1 VEQSRTHQEAREAAR
16 RSTPTRPPPAG
27 DLGWGRRR
35 RPVSG
40 LIARTRF
47 WAFCWG
53 SGGVWNHSLSVTV
66 LLELEGGGAPAAG
79 CWRLSCRGLAVVVV
93 SWDKVRRRRRDTK
106 STETGQGGAAH
117 GQRETLAFSSFPV
130 SRGKNAKQKKIKSL
144 KHDIKRISF
153 LPYHKST

>member
-1 VEQSRTHQEAREAAR
+1 MTKGKGTGVDYSSPRPKLLTCIAGAARRTTQCDSKRKSGGKDRGGAEPYSPRGEAREAAR

-66 LLELEGGGAPAAG
+66 LLELEGGRLLLGAGGSRAEASRWLLFHG
-79 CWRLSCRGLAVVVV
+79 
-93 SWDKVRRRRRDTK
+93 TK
-106 STETGQGGAAH
+106 
-117 GQRETLAFSSFPV
+117 
-130 SRGKNAKQKKIKSL
+130 
-144 KHDIKRISF
+144 
-153 LPYHKST
+153 

>member
-53 SGGVWNHSLSVTV
+53 SGGLESLAVCHCSVGV
-66 LLELEGGGAPAAG
+66 GGGAPAAG
-79 CWRLSCRGLAVVVV
+79 CWRLSCRDLAVVVV